1 MEYNFLYSKKKY
13 STNML
18 QNTALEYS
26 FLYSKIPLEY
36 NFLYCKVSTGH
47 GNQGLKTYSARV

>member
-1 MEYNFLYSKKKY
+1 
-13 STNML
+13 ML

-36 NFLYCKVSTGH
+36 NFLYCKVSTSH